1 MQRCAPEAGPVFWC
15 DPAPGFA
22 PPLLPANP
30 LCREE
35 SPGLG
40 TRSMAE
46 TTYLDRRFAQA
57 PSIVSRQIA
66 GESILVP
73 IRQTA
78 GEVESIYTLNEVAAR
93 AWELLDGQRRLS
105 EIRDLIVA
113 EFEVGAEE
121 AGADLVEFLQQ
132 LERVG
137 AVREA

>member
-1 MQRCAPEAGPVFWC
+1 
-15 DPAPGFA
+15 
-22 PPLLPANP
+22 
-30 LCREE
+30 
-35 SPGLG
+35 LG

-105 EIRDLIVA
+105 EIQDLIVA
-113 EFEVGAEE
+113 EFEVGPEE